1 MLSFSRTSLMEP
13 PIMHIEI
20 KASSRIIHKNS
31 YKDLTAI
38 RNYPENGL
46 AVAAVPIVALHPLHL
61 HPLLLHIILLSH
73 RSLTTIHQQTQT
85 LHIPSSILHP
95 LRLLLHPLHII
106 LLRYRSLTAT
116 HQQTQT
122 LHIPSGILHPLRL
135 LLHPLHIILLR
146 YRSLT
151 ATHQQ
156 TQTLHIPFSG
166 SVHQNTS
173 HHILPAIHPLTEIV
187 SCPWI
192 LCGSADAA
200 CLRWTAMKPGRNV
213 VERCLNLQLL
223 NDLPRVALLE
233 EMYVRLVVVTL
244 MGDVYGKMN
253 MREDQLHHKQLWRNG

>member
-1 MLSFSRTSLMEP
+1 MLSFSRTSLTEP

-46 AVAAVPIVALHPLHL
+46 AVAAVPIVALHLLPL

-106 LLRYRSLTAT
+106 LLRYRSLTAI

-122 LHIPSGILHPLRL
+122 LHIPS
-135 LLHPLHIILLR
+135 
-146 YRSLT
+146 
-151 ATHQQ
+151 
-156 TQTLHIPFSG
+156 SG

-223 NDLPRVALLE
+223 NDLPRVALPE